1 MRSRIYLF
9 ISLIGFTLAPVGC
22 SRQVPSFANTRL
34 AVQVFENQSADRDLN
49 WAGHLIAHATVRR
62 LSSDPLLS
70 PSVVRDAEGWRELG
84 SGRVLSGVL
93 HRTAK
98 GVAVEARLTDAMSF
112 RVIGSYSGVVEE
124 KELVALTGQMIES
137 LLGTKAGDARGD
149 FEVWAAFARAI
160 DKGGVDELASVVAR
174 YPGFSIAY
182 PLLAELLRRSG
193 RLDEA
198 KGLAAKLP
206 AGADAL
212 SKAQLAYGL
221 AEDAKAK
228 LLALKSLIALRPTD
242 VRLRGEAGLVSASL
256 GEWARAVDQYKEL
269 TKLEVNKPDW
279 WNSLGYAHANL
290 NQLPEALA
298 ALNEYRR
305 LVPNEPNTL
314 DSLGEVNF
322 MNRQFKD
329 AARFFDEAAQ
339 KFPGFQNGVCLRK
352 AAFAFYRAGDL
363 KTADVRIETWL
374 KQVLGNAPPRVVAFQ
389 RAMWLVRTGRW
400 PQAQEFLSSEAAKSA
415 GDLKAALDLYLVM
428 MRFGVEG
435 VRPTQANMVSLQQ
448 PIRDPALRSEFSIFA
463 LLSQPIAN
471 VDAMDARIQA
481 AVPQPQLAQ
490 LRSEIIAAGRSIL
503 SPVVAAKPRI
513 FPLPNVLDSTLDALV
528 VRSQLAVIP

>member
-9 ISLIGFTLAPVGC
+9 LSLFGFTLAPIGC
-22 SRQVPSFANTRL
+22 SRQAPSFANTRI

-62 LSSDPLLS
+62 LSIDPLLA

-93 HRTAK
+93 HKTAK
-98 GVAVEARLTDAMSF
+98 GIAVESRLTDAMSS
-112 RVIGSYSGVVEE
+112 RVIGSYSAVVEE
-124 KELVALTGQMIES
+124 KELVAMTGRMIES
-137 LLGTKAGDARGD
+137 LLSVKPGDPQGD
-149 FEVWAAFARAI
+149 SEAWAAFARAM

-174 YPGFSIAY
+174 YPGFSTAY
-182 PLLAELLRRSG
+182 PLCAELLRRSG
-193 RLDEA
+193 RFDEA
-198 KGLAAKLP
+198 KELAAKLP

-242 VRLRGEAGLVSASL
+242 VRLRGEAGLVAASL
-256 GEWARAVDQYKEL
+256 GDWPGAVDQYREL
-269 TKLEVNKPDW
+269 TKLEAIKPDW

-290 NQLPEALA
+290 NQLPNALA

-305 LVPNEPNTL
+305 LVPSEPNTL

-322 MNRQFKD
+322 MNRQFKE
-329 AARFFDEAAQ
+329 AARFFDEEAQ
-339 KFPGFQNGVCLRK
+339 KFPGFQNGVSLRK

-363 KTADVRIETWL
+363 KTADARFETWL
-374 KQVLGNAPPRVVAFQ
+374 KQVFGNAPPRVLAFQ
-389 RAMWLVRTGRW
+389 RAMWMIRTGRW
-400 PQAQEFLSSEAAKSA
+400 PQAQEFLRGEAAKST

-435 VRPTQANMVSLQQ
+435 VRPTPANLAALQQ
-448 PIRDPALRSEFSIFA
+448 PIHDPALRSEFSIFA
-463 LLSQPIAN
+463 LLSQPVAN
-471 VDAMDARIQA
+471 VAAMEARINA

-490 LRSEIIAAGRSIL
+490 LRGELLAAGRAIL
-503 SPVVAAKPRI
+503 SPVVATKPRV
-513 FPLPNVLDSTLDALV
+513 FPLPNLLDSTLDALV